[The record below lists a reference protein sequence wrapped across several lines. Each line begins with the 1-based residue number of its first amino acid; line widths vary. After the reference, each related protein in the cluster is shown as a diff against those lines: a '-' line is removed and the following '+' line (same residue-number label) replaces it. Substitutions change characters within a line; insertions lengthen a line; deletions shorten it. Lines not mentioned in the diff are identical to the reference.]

1 MYIENTGGDFSQNG
15 LWKINTDGS
24 GLTRLTMAP
33 GQRCADREYAV
44 EWPQI
49 ISNGQSY
56 ALRTN
61 ETGNESLMVGSLNS
75 GVPRMFETM
84 SIGEGILNL
93 VGMVMM

>member
-24 GLTRLTMAP
+24 GLTRLTTVP
-33 GQRCADREYAV
+33 GQRCADLEYAV

-56 ALRTN
+56 ALRA
-61 ETGNESLMVGSLNS
+61 NESLMVGSLNS
-75 GVPRMFETM
+75 GAPTTFETRQGDDENL
-84 SIGEGILNL
+84 IL